1 MFKCKIGQI
10 MDSEAPADLLRR
22 AEEELNAGLY
32 HEALLDVVGCI
43 QKWGV
48 NDRSLLLRGLSRL
61 KYGIPQLYDLGMADL
76 EHAALMGNDEASKL
90 LQQLGGV
97 LAA

>member
-1 MFKCKIGQI
+1 MFKRKIKQRI
-10 MDSEAPADLLRR
+10 DPETPAGLLQR
-22 AEEELNAGLY
+22 AEEELTAGLY
-32 HEALLDVVGCI
+32 HEALLDVDGCI
-43 QKWGV
+43 RKWGA

-76 EHAALMGNDEASKL
+76 EHAALLGNDEASKL